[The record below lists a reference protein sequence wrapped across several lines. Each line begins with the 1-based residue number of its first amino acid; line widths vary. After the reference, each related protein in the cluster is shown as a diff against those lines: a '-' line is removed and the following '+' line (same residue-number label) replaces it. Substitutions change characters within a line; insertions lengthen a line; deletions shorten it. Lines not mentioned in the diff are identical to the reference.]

1 MEIELPDGTVLDAPD
16 NADVKSV
23 VRGYRLSKI
32 KAGNPEEYDPE
43 SQEFKDKNDPT
54 NGMSIP
60 AKLGAGAVSGVVR
73 GARGAT
79 NLLTKAMNR
88 LYNPLGPDTL
98 ETPEFATDDALREQ
112 DKQDAPLGR
121 TGAGA
126 IGQLGGQVAAT
137 LPLALASGGSTGAAT
152 GAGLLARALASAPAR
167 AAVEGATSSAMY
179 ADPDE
184 EGKASGEGAALGATL
199 SSLAGG
205 GGRLVR
211 GLVKKSQA
219 AQDLEHLAAQNGTEI
234 EIPLSQAAS
243 EDDTASRLVK
253 TLYKEGLPYVPGATG
268 KLSKQADEAMN
279 QFRGMA
285 LAEGAPD
292 SLRLAENAGVEPL
305 IARDAMKESFDKG
318 YEDTVKSAVFQIPK
332 DFKTQILEGIKS
344 EVPDVDRVTLK
355 KAVRIA
361 DYYMR
366 RFSDDA
372 RPDLLTGGTLPSV
385 MSGNSILNVKNALS
399 EVIKSAPNHEKGAY
413 VAAQGEVQ
421 KLIDNILETRNLKGS
436 YDALSEPYRNF
447 TVLNAAIK
455 KAAAKGGQF
464 SPAQLATS
472 AVRKNNRQLMDM
484 GSLGNEVLGGAVSK
498 PTAAG
503 RLLTYA
509 GIGGVGV
516 GFGLPAAVIT
526 VLGGNALATKTM
538 QRALLGDTAAQ
549 KILQNLAAS
558 NPAAARAIEA
568 SLRNAATTQVGA
580 NNGSSQ

>member
-23 VRGYRLSKI
+23 VRGYRLAKI
-32 KAGNPEEYDPE
+32 KAGNPGEYDPE
-43 SQEFKDKNDPT
+43 SQEFKDKNNPT
-54 NGMSIP
+54 NGMSTL
-60 AKLGAGAVSGVVR
+60 AKLGAGFDSGLVR

-79 NLLTKAMNR
+79 SLLTKAMNR
-88 LYNPLGPDTL
+88 LYNPTGPDVL
-98 ETPEFATDDALREQ
+98 ETPDFASDETIKEQ
-112 DKQDAPLGR
+112 DKLDKPLSE
-121 TGAGA
+121 TGAGFT
-126 IGQLGGQVAAT
+126 GQLGGQVAAT

-167 AAVEGATSSAMY
+167 AAVEGAASSAMY

-184 EGKASGEGAALGATL
+184 QGKASGEGAMLGSALST
-199 SSLAGG
+199 LAGG

-219 AQDLEHLAAQNGTEI
+219 AQDLEHLAAQNGEEI

-243 EDDTASRLVK
+243 EDDTTSRLVK

-268 KLSKQADEAMN
+268 KLNKQAEQSMN

-292 SLRLAENAGVEPL
+292 SLRLAEDAGAQPL
-305 IARDAMKESFDKG
+305 IARDSMKESFDKG
-318 YEDTVKSAVFQIPK
+318 YEDTVKGSVFQIPS
-332 DFKTQILEGIKS
+332 DFKARVTQNIKS
-344 EVPDVDRVTLK
+344 EVPDVDKVTLK

-361 DYYMR
+361 DYYIR

-372 RPDLLTGGTLPSV
+372 RPDLLTGGTLPPV
-385 MSGNSILNVKNALS
+385 MSGNNILNVKNALS

-421 KLIDNILETRNLKGS
+421 KVIDRILENRNTKEA

-447 TVLNAAIK
+447 TVLNAAIR
-455 KAAAKGGQF
+455 KAAAKGGKF
-464 SPAQLATS
+464 TPAQLATS
-472 AVRKNNRQLMDM
+472 AARKNNRQLMDM
-484 GSLGNEVLGGAVSK
+484 GSLGNEVLGSAVAK
-498 PTAAG
+498 PSTAG
-503 RLLTYA
+503 RLLTYV
-509 GIGGVGV
+509 GIGGLGV
-516 GFGLPAAVIT
+516 GAGPIAALGA
-526 VLGGNALATKTM
+526 VLGGNAMATKTV

-549 KILQNLAAS
+549 KILKNLAAK
-558 NPAAARAIEA
+558 NPEMSRAIEA
-568 SLRNAATTQVGA
+568 SLRNAATTEVGA
-580 NNGSSQ
+580 NSGPSK